1 MVRPARSGAPLGF
14 RPCRTWWGAGP
25 RGARAPGR
33 ATAGQKPGRPR
44 PHRCPRSAEHGSPHG
59 AFHRHHPHPDGRH
72 PGGAGTAGHEGYG
85 PEARY
90 AVEAEQALPSTRWD
104 EEVARGLELGLQGAD
119 SIVDRR
125 IPTFSPRR
133 AAALRRASTR
143 SSRRRTSRTSAG
155 PASTTSPCS
164 ACRSTAA
171 RRTAPAPASGPQ
183 GIRKISALYGP
194 YSFELGV
201 DLRESITIGDLG
213 DVFTIPG
220 NIEKTFDQ
228 VSKAVGHVFASG
240 AFPVV
245 LGGDHSIGYPTVRGV
260 AEHLDG
266 KLGII
271 HFDRHVDTQETDLDE
286 RMHTTPWFHATD
298 IPNVPPENLV
308 QIGIGGWQAPRPGVQ
323 VGRERGTTI
332 MTVTDCVEMG
342 IEAAAE
348 RALEVAWAGAEAV
361 WLSFDVDCLDA
372 AFVPGTGWPE
382 PGGFLPREVLKFVQ
396 IIADARPLAG
406 IEVVECSPPY
416 DNAEITALIST
427 RVICDTLGC
436 LVRSGHLPAR
446 RTSS

>member
-1 MVRPARSGAPLGF
+1 MN
-14 RPCRTWWGAGP
+14 
-25 RGARAPGR
+25 
-33 ATAGQKPGRPR
+33 Q
-44 PHRCPRSAEHGSPHG
+44 
-59 AFHRHHPHPDGRH
+59 PDELHDR
-72 PGGAGTAGHEGYG
+72 YG
-85 PEARY
+85 PEARR
-90 AVEAEQALPSTRWD
+90 AVEAEAALPTTMYER
-104 EEVARGLELGLQGAD
+104 EVARGLEYGLQGAD
-119 SIVDRR
+119 SINDRT
-125 IPTFSPRR
+125 IPTFSRGELPHFAGINTFLKAPYVEDVRR
-133 AAALRRASTR
+133 CGQYDVAIVGAPFDGGTTYRSGTR
-143 SSRRRTSRTSAG
+143 F
-155 PASTTSPCS
+155 
-164 ACRSTAA
+164 
-171 RRTAPAPASGPQ
+171 GPQ
-183 GIRKISALYGP
+183 AIRTISALYGP

-201 DLRESITIGDLG
+201 DLRESITIGDCG

-228 VSKAVGHVFASG
+228 ITRAVSHVYSSG

-266 KLGII
+266 NLGIV

-308 QIGIGGWQAPRPGVQ
+308 QVGIGGWQAPRPGVK

-348 RALEVAWAGAEAV
+348 RALEVAWDGAAAV

-382 PGGFLPREVLKFVQ
+382 PGGFLPREVLRFIQLV
-396 IIADARPLAG
+396 AERPLAG
-406 IEVVECSPPY
+406 MEVVECSPPY
-416 DNAEITALIST
+416 DHGEITALMST
-427 RVICDTLGC
+427 RVICDTLGV
-436 LVRSGHLPAR
+436 LVRSGHLPAGP
-446 RTSS
+446 S

>member
-1 MVRPARSGAPLGF
+1 VSDL
-14 RPCRTWWGAGP
+14 
-25 RGARAPGR
+25 
-33 ATAGQKPGRPR
+33 
-44 PHRCPRSAEHGSPHG
+44 H
-59 AFHRHHPHPDGRH
+59 DN
-72 PGGAGTAGHEGYG
+72 YG

-90 AVEAEQALPSTRWD
+90 AVEREAELPTTAHER
-104 EEVARGLELGLQGAD
+104 EIARGLELGLQGAD
-119 SIVDRR
+119 SIVDRT
-125 IPTFSPRR
+125 IPTFSRGELPHFAGINTFLKQPYVEDVR
-133 AAALRRASTR
+133 ACGEYDVAVLGVPFDGGTTYRSGTR
-143 SSRRRTSRTSAG
+143 F
-155 PASTTSPCS
+155 
-164 ACRSTAA
+164 
-171 RRTAPAPASGPQ
+171 GPQ

-201 DLRESITIGDLG
+201 DLRESITMCDLG

-228 VSKAVGHVFASG
+228 ISKAVGHVFASG

-245 LGGDHSIGYPTVRGV
+245 LGGDHSIGYPTTRGV
-260 AEHLDG
+260 AEHLG
-266 KLGII
+266 GNLGII

-298 IPNVPPENLV
+298 IPNVPAKNLV
-308 QIGIGGWQAPRPGVQ
+308 QIGIGGWQAPRPGVK

-342 IEAAAE
+342 IEDAAE
-348 RALEVAWAGAEAV
+348 KALEVAWDGAEAV

-382 PGGFLPREVLKFVQ
+382 PGGFLPREVLKFIQ

-436 LVRSGHLPAR
+436 LVRSGHLPR
-446 RTSS
+446 RPAV

>member
-1 MVRPARSGAPLGF
+1 LHYH
-14 RPCRTWWGAGP
+14 P
-25 RGARAPGR
+25 R
-33 ATAGQKPGRPR
+33 K
-44 PHRCPRSAEHGSPHG
+44 
-59 AFHRHHPHPDGRH
+59 PDGTPDGDSPELPEVH
-72 PGGAGTAGHEGYG
+72 ANYG
-85 PEARY
+85 PEAAF
-90 AVEAEQALPSTRWD
+90 AVRAEAGLPTTKWE
-104 EEVARGLELGLQGAD
+104 EEVARGLEMGLQGAD

-125 IPTFSPRR
+125 IPTFSRGELPHFAGINTFLKAPYVEDVRR
-133 AAALRRASTR
+133 CGEYDVAVLGAPFDGGTTYRSGTR
-143 SSRRRTSRTSAG
+143 F
-155 PASTTSPCS
+155 
-164 ACRSTAA
+164 
-171 RRTAPAPASGPQ
+171 GPQ

-201 DLRESITIGDLG
+201 DLRESITIADLG
-213 DVFTIPG
+213 DIFTIPG

-228 VSKAVGHVFASG
+228 ISKAVSHVYESG

-260 AEHLDG
+260 APHLNG
-266 KLGII
+266 GNLGII

-298 IPNVPPENLV
+298 IPNVPAKNLV

-323 VGRERGTTI
+323 VGRERGTTV

-342 IEAAAE
+342 IEAAAQ
-348 RALEVAWAGAEAV
+348 RALDVAWDGADAV

-382 PGGFLPREVLKFVQ
+382 PGGFLPREVLKFIQ
-396 IIADARPLAG
+396 LIADAAPLAG
-406 IEVVECSPPY
+406 MEVVECSPPY

-436 LVRSGHLPAR
+436 LVRSGHLPKR
-446 RTSS
+446 STT